1 MREVFGVLIRRVS
14 LLLKRARARRIPLA
28 VLIVLVLG
36 AGLPGGLREGRT
48 QSAVDHLPRL
58 GDPAA
63 EDLSP
68 QAERQLGEA
77 IMRQIRRDPAY
88 LDDAEAV
95 DFLTGFVAPLITT
108 PVAAGQ
114 RFQWFLVA
122 DGSINAF
129 ALPGGFIGLHTGLIA
144 LAQSESELAG
154 VLAHEIAHVTQ
165 RHVARMLGEQRRASV
180 VSMASMALAL
190 LAARSNPQAAMGS
203 LMLGDHVFR
212 TQALSFSREAER
224 EADRLGLEMLRQA
237 GFEPQGMTSFFARL
251 QQANRVYDTQAPVY
265 LRTHPLTT
273 DRIADLLAR
282 IQDPRVDASPPGTRP
297 DSTDFLLLRARLNAT
312 LDPSATGRQSA
323 RARAETAVRDPLA
336 AATPAAWFG
345 LASAAAAQ
353 SDLVRMA
360 EALARARETLASDH
374 PAFFR
379 LEALARLEA
388 GDAAAALALSRE
400 GLKRFAHYRALVRAQ
415 AQAQLALREAGQ
427 ALETLEPALRRW
439 PQDDAL
445 WLMLSQAHEQRGE
458 RARAHRAVA
467 ERFALLGSPLAAV
480 DQLRRAREAGD
491 PDFYIASMIDARMR
505 ELEPAARRELEESR
519 QMGGARLSP

>member
-1 MREVFGVLIRRVS
+1 MSDMVGFPAHVLSARWAALRKWPRLTVRLIAFS
-14 LLLKRARARRIPLA
+14 LALA
-28 VLIVLVLG
+28 GSCASWAQTSI
-36 AGLPGGLREGRT
+36 
-48 QSAVDHLPRL
+48 DHLPRL
-58 GDPAA
+58 GDPSGD
-63 EDLSP
+63 ELSP

-77 IMRQIRRDPAY
+77 IMRQIRRDPTY
-88 LDDAEAV
+88 LDDAEAT
-95 DFLTGFVAPLITT
+95 DFLTAFVAPLLNT
-108 PVAAGQ
+108 PAAAGQ

-129 ALPGGFIGLHTGLIA
+129 ALPGGFIGIHTGLIA

-180 VSMASMALAL
+180 VSMAAMALAL
-190 LAARSNPQAAMGS
+190 LAARSNPQAAMGG

-212 TQALSFSREAER
+212 SQALSFSREAER

-237 GFEPQGMTSFFARL
+237 GFDPQGMTAFFARL

-265 LRTHPLTT
+265 LRTHPLTS
-273 DRIADLLAR
+273 DRIADLDAR
-282 IQDPRVDASPPGTRP
+282 LQDPRAGGVGRRGP
-297 DSTDFLLLRARLNAT
+297 DSTAFLLLRARLGAT
-312 LDPSATGRQSA
+312 LDPSGTGRQSA
-323 RARAETAVRDPLA
+323 RARAESAVRDTAGASAP
-336 AATPAAWFG
+336 AWFG
-345 LASAAAAQ
+345 LASIAAAQ
-353 SDLVRMA
+353 GDLTRMA
-360 EALARARETLASDH
+360 QALTQARQGLGADH
-374 PAFFR
+374 PAFIR
-379 LEALARLEA
+379 LEAAARLEA
-388 GDAAAALALSRE
+388 GDAAAALALCQD
-400 GLKRFAHYRALVRAQ
+400 GLQRFPQTRALVRLQGQ
-415 AQAQLALREAGQ
+415 ALLALRDADRAVSMLEQ
-427 ALETLEPALRRW
+427 ALRQW

-467 ERFALLGSPLAAV
+467 ERFVLLGSALAAV

-519 QMGGARLSP
+519 QMGMTRLAP

>member
-1 MREVFGVLIRRVS
+1 
-14 LLLKRARARRIPLA
+14 
-28 VLIVLVLG
+28 
-36 AGLPGGLREGRT
+36 
-48 QSAVDHLPRL
+48 
-58 GDPAA
+58 
-63 EDLSP
+63 
-68 QAERQLGEA
+68 
-77 IMRQIRRDPAY
+77 
-88 LDDAEAV
+88 
-95 DFLTGFVAPLITT
+95 
-108 PVAAGQ
+108 
-114 RFQWFLVA
+114 
-122 DGSINAF
+122 
-129 ALPGGFIGLHTGLIA
+129 
-144 LAQSESELAG
+144 
-154 VLAHEIAHVTQ
+154 
-165 RHVARMLGEQRRASV
+165 
-180 VSMASMALAL
+180 
-190 LAARSNPQAAMGS
+190 
-203 LMLGDHVFR
+203 
-212 TQALSFSREAER
+212 
-224 EADRLGLEMLRQA
+224 
-237 GFEPQGMTSFFARL
+237 
-251 QQANRVYDTQAPVY
+251 
-265 LRTHPLTT
+265 
-273 DRIADLLAR
+273 
-282 IQDPRVDASPPGTRP
+282 
-297 DSTDFLLLRARLNAT
+297 
-312 LDPSATGRQSA
+312 
-323 RARAETAVRDPLA
+323 
-336 AATPAAWFG
+336 
-345 LASAAAAQ
+345 
-353 SDLVRMA
+353 MA